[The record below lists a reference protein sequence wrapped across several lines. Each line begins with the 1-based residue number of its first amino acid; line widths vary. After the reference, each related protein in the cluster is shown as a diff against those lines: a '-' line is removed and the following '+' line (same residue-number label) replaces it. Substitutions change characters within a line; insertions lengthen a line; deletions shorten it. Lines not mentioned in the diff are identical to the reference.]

1 MDEQPLILSLS
12 KYKKKTKSIK
22 KVTPASNKNYLKN
35 DKIILNLFQK
45 DTQASNIKTL
55 LLKNNSKN
63 SGITVAFKKSHTN
76 KLQ

>member
-22 KVTPASNKNYLKN
+22 KVTPASNINYLKN

-55 LLKNNSKN
+55 LLKFNSKN
-63 SGITVAFKKSHTN
+63 SGIKVAFNKKPY
-76 KLQ
+76 K